1 MLKPPVVLAML
12 WVYRGG
18 LAGLLLTM
26 IWIRWRRNRPQ
37 DGPRPRAAVWTLILL
52 STVIAALGYYFDF
65 GLLSLLYA
73 AGLLA
78 LYGLSLP
85 IHLERVYTWVMVI
98 PLLIVAG
105 MLLVIV
111 TVPDSTGNP
120 RVANY
125 EHRLTPELVCRGY
138 PLLYDSLLAVR
149 LVLFREG
156 RYLSDEVVGAIDG
169 EPGMNRISC
178 VLLPNGEVR
187 LTLTHWDDQSKVET
201 TVKP

>member
-1 MLKPPVVLAML
+1 MLKPPVVLALL

-18 LAGLLLTM
+18 LAVLLLTV

-37 DGPRPRAAVWTLILL
+37 DGPRPRAALCTLILL
-52 STVIAALGYYFDF
+52 SIVIAAAGYYFDF
-65 GLLSLLYA
+65 GRLSLLYA

-85 IHLERVYTWVMVI
+85 VRAERVHTWVMVI
-98 PLLIVAG
+98 PLLIAAG
-105 MLLVIV
+105 ILSVIV
-111 TVPDSTGNP
+111 AASDGPDNP

-138 PLLYDSLLAVR
+138 PLWHDSLPAVR

-187 LTLTHWDDQSKVET
+187 LTLTHWDDQSKVEA

>member
-1 MLKPPVVLAML
+1 MLKPPVVLALL

-37 DGPRPRAAVWTLILL
+37 DGPRPRAAVWTLTLL
-52 STVIAALGYYFDF
+52 STVVAAAGYYFDF
-65 GLLSLLYA
+65 GWLSLLYA

-98 PLLIVAG
+98 PLLIVAW
-105 MLLVIV
+105 MLLAIVID
-111 TVPDSTGNP
+111 TDGTGNP

-125 EHRLTPELVCRGY
+125 EHRLAPELVCRGY
-138 PLLYDSLLAVR
+138 PLWYDSLPAVR
-149 LVLFREG
+149 LVLLREG

-169 EPGMNRISC
+169 EFGMNRSSC

-187 LTLTHWDDQSKVET
+187 LTLTNGKNHSEVEA

>member
-1 MLKPPVVLAML
+1 MLKPPVVLALL

-18 LAGLLLTM
+18 LAGVLLTM

-52 STVIAALGYYFDF
+52 STVIAAAGYYFDF
-65 GLLSLLYA
+65 GRLSLWYA

-78 LYGLSLP
+78 MYGLSLP
-85 IHLERVYTWVMVI
+85 VRADRVYTWVMLI

-105 MLLVIV
+105 ILLVTV
-111 TVPDSTGNP
+111 TATDGPDNP
-120 RVANY
+120 LVANY
-125 EHRLTPELVCRGY
+125 EHRLAPELVCRGY
-138 PLLYDSLLAVR
+138 PLWYDSLPAVR

-169 EPGMNRISC
+169 EFGMNRISC

-187 LTLTHWDDQSKVET
+187 LTLTNGDDHSKVET
-201 TVKP
+201 TIKP